1 MLVVLQILEAMH
13 ASECELCR
21 DAGTVREEG
30 SVSGAQ
36 VSEPARASDISR
48 GTPSTAAELDS

>member
-13 ASECELCR
+13 TSECELCR
-21 DAGTVREEG
+21 DAGNARDEG

-36 VSEPARASDISR
+36 VSKPAKAADDSR
-48 GTPSTAAELDS
+48 GTASTTAELGS